1 MIGVKR
7 RKRIGAALL
16 AAVLVLSQ
24 LGATA
29 YAEGNPAGAGLCEHH
44 RAHDGD
50 CGYVEAV
57 KGHACEHEHEH
68 GPDCY
73 TDELICGYGDEDM
86 QTATASDAGHTHVQE
101 CYGLDCQHEHDTDC
115 GYIEAVPGTPCGYV
129 CEVCAGEP
137 DKDSGKE
144 NPTVSENDLTPP
156 EETGPETVSPE
167 GAQTVTVTAFD
178 GLADAVRF
186 QTVPAGTKFTDLT
199 LPATLGVSGYAADGD
214 PEAITITGVT
224 WEPDS
229 PWDETAE
236 QGGYIFTPVLP
247 AGYALADGV
256 EPPEIAVRVGGAIT
270 LDLQGNVLTVTFDS
284 NGSGGT
290 ADDNN
295 DMKTAIDNALA
306 ALPSGS
312 DKTTIT
318 TIKLTGGVTE
328 ITRWNWRYLINQYHK
343 DSGWDSLTALD
354 LSGMGNLTA
363 IGNDTGSFQGG
374 NTKLQTLELP
384 DGLEQIG
391 DFAFYDCSNLTLTE
405 LPAKITQIGWSAFS
419 GCTGLA
425 LQALPADLT
434 QIGKN
439 AFQNCTGLDLQ
450 ALPDGLTQI
459 GVSAFIGCTGLDLQA
474 LPDGLTQIGDFA
486 FSGCTGLAH
495 LTIPASVTSI
505 GERAFQ
511 NCTNLKTVTFEGST
525 VPTIGNGV
533 FANITPRPAVYVPDG
548 ATGNYPSGLNP
559 RPVSQKGILTVAFD
573 SNGSGGTD
581 ADNNDMK
588 TAIDAALST
597 SGQQQKDIEKIVLT
611 GDVTEITGWNWKYL
625 IDQYNATSG
634 WDSLTALDLSSM
646 AHLTTVKNDSGKVK
660 NGQTK
665 LRTLALPDT
674 MTEIGSYAFQGCSN
688 LTLTELPAKIT
699 KIGTSAFFGCT
710 GLALK
715 ELPAGVTQIGSNAFR
730 DCTNLAL
737 KELPADLTQIRE
749 FTFQGCTNLALTELP
764 AKITQIGASAFD
776 GCTGLALKE
785 LPADLTEIG
794 ASAFYGCTN
803 LALTELP
810 AKITEIGASA
820 FYGCTGLALQEL
832 PAGVTEIRDYAFDG
846 CTGLALQEL
855 PDGLTQIG
863 NYAFRGCT
871 GLEKIMM
878 SSTTAPTIY
887 DETFR
892 NTSPGLTF
900 YVPKNSTDYDKGVW
914 ASLKPVPYSPTASLT
929 LDPALE
935 LQLPGNDTLTAKLEP
950 TDAVPI
956 VLWTSSDTNIVTVDK
971 DGNVTAVA
979 VGTAT
984 ITAASLQDKTK
995 TDTCAVKV
1003 SAPPTTTTVTGVTLD
1018 VPPTLYTNK
1027 DPRTYKLTATVEPA
1041 DASDKTVSWV
1051 SSAPGVATVD
1061 GSGTVTAVSKGTAT
1075 ITVTTNDGN
1084 KTDTCTVTVETDSG
1098 GGGNSGGTSSSGG
1111 GTSRNYIITAP
1122 EPPKPDNPVL
1132 AVIELPV
1139 SVTEGKPATGA
1150 ADDGRTSAALA
1161 EAGRDA
1167 KAKTNGIAVQYDA
1180 KSSMTYDGFSIVI
1193 QRATLDR
1200 LVAAKV
1206 KYVTLNTGI
1215 VDMTF
1220 DLAALQE
1227 IQKQATGDI
1236 TLTAARETGL
1246 AGDALAAVG
1255 FRPAYRLSVGY
1266 TGADGK
1272 AATVQSFGAGRAAV
1286 GLAYKP
1292 AAAEQTGSLYLVF
1305 SADGKGAEWL
1315 YQSSYDKNSGNVI
1328 GSVGH
1333 FSVYGVGYQ
1342 TAPAFTDTVNHWAKA
1357 DIDFVVSRGLFS
1369 GTSETTFSPD
1379 STITRG
1385 MFVTA
1390 LGRLA
1395 GIDPAAYPSSRFTDV
1410 PATAYYAPFVE
1421 WAASKDIVNGTGESS
1436 FSPDAAITREQMA
1449 LIMRQYAD
1457 KLGYAL
1463 PVAREAVT
1471 FTDENQITGSMKDAV
1486 QAIQQAGIMSGKG
1499 NNRFGPKDAA
1509 TRAEAAVVLRR
1520 FVEVVIDRDTA
1531 GGWGQNDAGR
1541 WLYYLDGKPVTG
1553 WKQIEGKWYCFDAAG
1568 LMEYGGWKQIGGKW
1582 YYFYPDGSM
1591 AADTTVD
1598 GYEIGPDGARKDK
1611 ED

>member
-57 KGHACEHEHEH
+57 KGHACEHEH
-68 GPDCY
+68 GPECY
-73 TDELICGYGDEDM
+73 TDELICGMDEDAE
-86 QTATASDAGHTHVQE
+86 QDATASDAGHTHNDG
-101 CYGLDCQHEHDTDC
+101 CYKLDCQHKHDDAC
-115 GYIEAVPGTPCGYV
+115 GYIEAVKGQPCGYV

-137 DKDSGKE
+137 DKDSG
-144 NPTVSENDLTPP
+144 NDLTPP
-156 EETGPETVSPE
+156 EKTGPETVSPE
-167 GAQTVTVTAFD
+167 GAETVTVTAFD
-178 GLADAVRF
+178 GLSEAVRF
-186 QTVPAGTKFTDLT
+186 QTVPAGTALTDLS
-199 LPATLGVSGYAADGD
+199 LPAALGASGRTADGD

-236 QGGYIFTPVLP
+236 QGGYTFTPVLP
-247 AGYALADGV
+247 AGYTLADGV
-256 EPPEIAVRVGGAIT
+256 EPPEIDVLIGGAIT
-270 LDLQGNVLTVTFDS
+270 LDLQGNVLTVTFDD
-284 NGSGGT
+284 NGTGGT
-290 ADDNN
+290 DDDNN
-295 DMKTAIDNALA
+295 EMQAAIDAALA

-328 ITRWNWRYLINQYHK
+328 ITDWNWRYLIDQYYK
-343 DSGWDSLTALD
+343 DSGWASLTALD
-354 LSGMGNLTA
+354 LSDMGSLTA
-363 IGNDTGSFQGG
+363 IRNDTGGYRGG

-425 LQALPADLT
+425 LQALPAK
-434 QIGKN
+434 I
-439 AFQNCTGLDLQ
+439 
-450 ALPDGLTQI
+450 
-459 GVSAFIGCTGLDLQA
+459 
-474 LPDGLTQIGDFA
+474 TQIGDSA
-486 FSGCTGLAH
+486 FFDCTGLALQKLPADLAQIGRMAFYGCTGLAH

-505 GERAFQ
+505 GDAAFRG
-511 NCTNLKTVTFEGST
+511 CTNLKSVTFEGST

-533 FANITPRPAVYVPDG
+533 FANITPQPAVYVPDG

-581 ADNNDMK
+581 ADNNDMR
-588 TAIDAALST
+588 TAIDAALLT
-597 SGQQQKDIEKIVLT
+597 DGQPKEVIEKIVLT
-611 GDVTEITGWNWKYL
+611 GDVTEITGYNWKYL
-625 IDQYNATSG
+625 IDQYQDTPG
-634 WDSLTALDLSSM
+634 WASLTALDLSGM
-646 AHLTTVKNDSGKVK
+646 AHLTTVKNDTNFT
-660 NGQTK
+660 NGNLTK

-674 MTEIGSYAFQGCSN
+674 MTEIGRKAFQYCWN
-688 LTLTELPAKIT
+688 LTLTELPKKLT
-699 KIGTSAFFGCT
+699 QIGVLAFDGCTGLALTELPADLTQIGESAFYGCT

-715 ELPAGVTQIGSNAFR
+715 ELPTDLTQIGDSAFSGCTR
-730 DCTNLAL
+730 LALQELPAKLTQIGDDAFLNCTSLALTELPAKLTQIGKYAFQNCTNLAL
-737 KELPADLTQIRE
+737 QELPDGLTRIGNSAFSGCTGLTLTELPADLTQIG
-749 FTFQGCTNLALTELP
+749 T
-764 AKITQIGASAFD
+764 GAFS

-785 LPADLTEIG
+785 LP
-794 ASAFYGCTN
+794 
-803 LALTELP
+803 
-810 AKITEIGASA
+810 
-820 FYGCTGLALQEL
+820 
-832 PAGVTEIRDYAFDG
+832 
-846 CTGLALQEL
+846 
-855 PDGLTQIG
+855 DGLTQIEAG
-863 NYAFRGCT
+863 AFSGCTEITLSALPDGVTEIGRYAFEGCT
-871 GLEKIMM
+871 GLEKIVM
-878 SSTTAPTIY
+878 SRTTAPTIY

-892 NTSPGLTF
+892 NTSAGLTF
-900 YVPKNSTDYDKGVW
+900 YVPKGSTDYDKGVW
-914 ASLKPVPYSPTASLT
+914 AGLNPVPYSPTTSLT
-929 LDPALE
+929 LDPELE
-935 LQLPGNDTLTAKLEP
+935 LQLPGGRKLTATLEP
-950 TDAVPI
+950 DDAVPI
-956 VLWTSSDTNIVTVDK
+956 VLWESSDTNIATVDK

-984 ITAASLQDKTK
+984 ITATSLQGGKTA
-995 TDTCAVKV
+995 TCTVNV
-1003 SAPPTTTTVTGVTLD
+1003 ETAPPATIPVTGVTLD
-1018 VPPTLYTNK
+1018 KPAYILHTDK
-1027 DPRTYKLTATVEPA
+1027 DPRSFQLTATVEPA
-1041 DASDKTVSWV
+1041 NASDKTVSWA

-1061 GSGTVTAVSKGTAT
+1061 KDGNVTAVSKGTAT
-1075 ITVTTNDGN
+1075 ITVTTNDGG
-1084 KTDTCTVTVETDSG
+1084 KAASCTVTVETDSG
-1098 GGGNSGGTSSSGG
+1098 GGGTSGGTSSSGG

-1161 EAGRDA
+1161 EAGGDA

-1180 KSSMTYDGFSIVI
+1180 KTSLIYDGFSIVM
-1193 QRATLDR
+1193 QRATLNR
-1200 LVAAKV
+1200 LIDVKV

-1246 AGDALAAVG
+1246 TGDALAAVG
-1255 FRPAYRLSVGY
+1255 SRPAYRLSVGY

-1272 AATVQSFGAGRAAV
+1272 AATVDSFGAGRAAV
-1286 GLAYKP
+1286 GLAYQP
-1292 AAAEQTGSLYLVF
+1292 AATEQTGSLYLVY

-1342 TAPAFTDTVNHWAKA
+1342 TAPAFTDTANHWAKA
-1357 DIDFVVSRGLFS
+1357 EIDFVVSRGLFS

-1395 GIDPAAYPSSRFTDV
+1395 GIGPAGYPSSSRFTDV

-1421 WAASKDIVNGTGESS
+1421 WAASKGIVTGTGESS

-1457 KLGYAL
+1457 KLGYTL

-1471 FTDENQITGSMKDAV
+1471 FTDDNQITGSMKDAV
-1486 QAIQQAGIMSGKG
+1486 RAIQQAGIMSGKE

-1582 YYFYPDGSM
+1582 YYFDVNGVM
-1591 AADTTVD
+1591 AVNTKVD
-1598 GYEIGPDGARKDK
+1598 GYEIGPDGARK
-1611 ED
+1611 EEN